1 MSSNFFGGDFFG
13 GGFFGTSDVTKT
25 GTGGLDPKRRT
36 LRRPIFKP
44 TGLIDRQQA
53 TPSVEA
59 RIEQSREIAAEV
71 SDAIK
76 SEFAGTSIAET
87 QFSPIGRMTAAQ
99 VDAEIAVLMR
109 KRMLDDEDEAMLLIL
124 IAAAV

>member
-1 MSSNFFGGDFFG
+1 MSGIFNASIFNNAIFNTGA
-13 GGFFGTSDVTKT
+13 SDSAVKT

-44 TGLIDRQQA
+44 TGVVDRQSVQA
-53 TPSVEA
+53 RVE
-59 RIEQSREIAAEV
+59 ESREIAAEV